1 MATYPANLVIQLARS
16 SFPFAPALV
25 GLFCVNATI

>member
-25 GLFCVNATI
+25 RAFLC